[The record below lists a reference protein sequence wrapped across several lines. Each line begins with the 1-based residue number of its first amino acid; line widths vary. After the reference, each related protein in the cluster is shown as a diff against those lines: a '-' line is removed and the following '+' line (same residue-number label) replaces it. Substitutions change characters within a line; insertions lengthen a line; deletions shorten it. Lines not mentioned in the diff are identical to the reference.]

1 MSIEKELNTRSGSK
15 CELCGAEHEI
25 SAFEVAPL
33 QNNGRVDDYIS
44 VCGKCKEQIENPEK
58 ADANHWRCLND
69 SMWSEVQAVQVMAW
83 RMLQRLKSEGWPQDL
98 LDMLYLDDET
108 LAWAKATGEGEDKEA
123 EDFHKDVNG
132 VRIEAGDTV
141 VLIKDLNVKG
151 GGFTAKRGPAVRNI
165 SLDHDNTNYI
175 EGKVNGQTI
184 VIITEYVKKS

>member
-1 MSIEKELNTRSGSK
+1 MSIEKELNARSGSK
-15 CELCGAEHEI
+15 CELCGADHEI

-44 VCGKCKEQIENPEK
+44 VCGTCKDQIENPEK
-58 ADANHWRCLND
+58 ADTNHWRCLND

-141 VLIKDLNVKG
+141 LLIKDLNVKG
-151 GGFTAKRGPAVRNI
+151 GGFTAKRGTAVRNV
-165 SLDHDNTNYI
+165 SLDHNNTNYI

>member
-1 MSIEKELNTRSGSK
+1 MEKDLYKRSNSS
-15 CELCGAEHEI
+15 CELCGSAHDLK
-25 SAFEVAPL
+25 AFEVLPA
-33 QNNGRVDDYIS
+33 QNNGRIDDYIL
-44 VCGKCKEQIENPEK
+44 VCDTCHNQLIEKEEMNP
-58 ADANHWRCLND
+58 NHWRCLND
-69 SMWSEVQAVQVMAW
+69 SMWSEVAAVQVVAW
-83 RMLQRLKSEGWPQDL
+83 RMLQSLKAEGWPQDL

-151 GGFTAKRGPAVRNI
+151 GGFTAKRGTAVRNV
-165 SLDHDNTNYI
+165 SLDHNNTNYI

-184 VIITEYVKKS
+184 VIITEYVKKQ